1 MDIINILFI
10 CISSL
15 NVVTFLIYGIDKYKA
30 KRAKWRIPESTLL
43 WLAICGG
50 SIGALLGMRVW
61 RHKTRHKKFR
71 YGVPLIIVLQAA
83 VAGYGIYWMMGE
95 GMAHII

>member
-1 MDIINILFI
+1 MDIVNILFI

-15 NVVTFLIYGIDKYKA
+15 NVITFLIYGIDKYKA

-83 VAGYGIYWMMGE
+83 VAGYGISFV
-95 GMAHII
+95 IN